1 MGAVVRAA
9 CEGDLHMA
17 VVREDR
23 LVHALGEGRRVI
35 AAEGA
40 EPLSRAGD
48 NVPRA
53 GSQVAVCRILL
64 IDLRVLDDGLEL
76 LVHLRHVF
84 ELDAE
89 SLDALPVRQEDLA
102 ISELLGNLH
111 DPGHALCRDEAARDA
126 DTACR
131 LAADLAVAEGILLE
145 RLDIHVLNHAFPPN
159 PACPWT
165 PYS

>member
-9 CEGDLHMA
+9 RERDLHMA
-17 VVREDR
+17 VVREDG
-23 LVHALGEGRRVI
+23 LVHALGEGCRVI

-40 EPLSRAGD
+40 QPLARAGDDVSRAGCE
-48 NVPRA
+48 
-53 GSQVAVCRILL
+53 VAISRVFLVDMRIL
-64 IDLRVLDDGLEL
+64 DDSLEL
-76 LVHLRHVF
+76 LIHLRHVLK
-84 ELDAE
+84 LDAGD
-89 SLDALPVRQEDLA
+89 LDALPVRQEDLA
-102 ISELLGNLH
+102 VAELLGNLH
-111 DPGHALCRDEAARDA
+111 DPRHALCRDEAARDA

-165 PYS
+165 RCS